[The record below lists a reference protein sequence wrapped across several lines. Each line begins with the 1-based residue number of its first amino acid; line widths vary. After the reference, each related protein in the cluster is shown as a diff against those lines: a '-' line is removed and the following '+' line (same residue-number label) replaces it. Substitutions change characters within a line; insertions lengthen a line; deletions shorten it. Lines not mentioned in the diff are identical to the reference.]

1 MKHCTFSLIY
11 FCHKLSKIYSG
22 ALRRVISNCSGWGS
36 LHENRKA
43 GCKLETTYLHL
54 DEPVKGEFAWTD
66 SESKGRDSA
75 SDSFP
80 NSEGIVFHDG
90 KLSFVSKTK
99 KKMWT
104 LNLDEKTYTV
114 EQTGLKFRGK
124 GSFNGQPDQVG
135 DHKDSNYMYF
145 TEEGNIPGVYARDD
159 KDGTYYTLVE
169 TVRGVGRNGDETVG
183 IAVTQD
189 GSRLFFGFQTN
200 GELFVLTRKDGGR
213 F

>member
-1 MKHCTFSLIY
+1 MLSLTY
-11 FCHKLSKIYSG
+11 CCHKLSKIYSG
-22 ALRRVISNCSGWGS
+22 ALRRVKSNCSGWGS

-54 DEPVKGEFAWTD
+54 DEPVKGEFEWTD

-75 SDSFP
+75 SDNFP
-80 NSEGIVFHDG
+80 NSEGIAFHDG

-104 LNLDEKTYTV
+104 LNLDTMTYTV

-135 DHKDSNYMYF
+135 DQKDSNYMYF
-145 TEEGNIPGVYARDD
+145 TEEGNIPGVYARHDN
-159 KDGTYYTLVE
+159 DGHYYTLVE
-169 TVRGVGRNGDETVG
+169 TVKGVGRNGDETG
-183 IAVTQD
+183 KFHLPCITSLLCSD
-189 GSRLFFGFQTN
+189 Y
-200 GELFVLTRKDGGR
+200 VLQR
-213 F
+213 FSHQSLG